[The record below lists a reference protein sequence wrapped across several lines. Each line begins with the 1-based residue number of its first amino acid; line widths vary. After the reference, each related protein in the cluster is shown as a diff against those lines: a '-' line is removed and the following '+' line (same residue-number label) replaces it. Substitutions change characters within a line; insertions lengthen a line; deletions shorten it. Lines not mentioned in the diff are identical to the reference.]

1 MEVVPL
7 SDDAANP
14 VGDLNGENANV
25 AISEM
30 QQQVET
36 APLLNAES
44 LGEVLRDVPD
54 FTMSGSP
61 NAIDSIQPDD
71 IMLGLKNLSL
81 CTSNPPEKIISD
93 VSGFV
98 IKGESLLLWEH
109 QILEKVYY

>member
-44 LGEVLRDVPD
+44 LGEVLRDVP
-54 FTMSGSP
+54 GEHL
-61 NAIDSIQPDD
+61 A
-71 IMLGLKNLSL
+71 LLRGKNRQQHWYLR
-81 CTSNPPEKIISD
+81 
-93 VSGFV
+93 VAW
-98 IKGESLLLWEH
+98 LLT
-109 QILEKVYY
+109 LEK